1 MLRQLAW
8 RRVRTWWRVQTRW
21 RRPTPLRKS
30 VALGLAAL
38 LLLGSDAVA
47 VLPGHDGTPPPR
59 ALPYPVAARPAHET
73 TVAVGFTK
81 PPRSW
86 RPVAGMSSAATG
98 PAAPFGQCPA
108 VGAATGCAVLLE
120 VTGDGRAAIRADPDQ
135 FPFDGSSGATLVG
148 VLNSSPAPV
157 RALTLAADTELFAFT
172 GGGICAGHDPPTP
185 RGCRFGDTGF
195 EGPGVEFTGVGADRR
210 TGTVRFDR
218 PIRQGG
224 TAYFALAQ
232 SPAPTVPA
240 AGSATRAELGG
251 DPSPSLRT
259 VACGAA
265 DVNCATGVLR
275 RQFTDISVEGRGVPL
290 RLTRT
295 YSSARAGVP
304 SRFGYGWVDSY
315 DLSLTVAGGTVT
327 VHEENGAAVEF
338 TATAG
343 GGFTA
348 PARVLATLSRDP
360 DGRYRFTRHGTGVHH
375 LFDASGRLVEQR
387 DGNDA
392 VTRLS
397 YAGDG
402 DPARLVEV
410 ADAAGRKLT
419 FTYDGPYV
427 QRVDGPG
434 RQSWSYRYDNG
445 NLVAATEVEDHGSR
459 TFGYDG
465 HRLVR
470 ETLGREGTWRTW
482 YGPADRVARQED
494 PTGGETRWEY
504 RGDGASAGG
513 GSTTMTNAT
522 GDVTVLTY
530 ADLRLTEVT
539 RGAGTADAATT
550 RYTYGPATLVSSMT
564 DGNGHVT
571 RYRYDAEGNPTT
583 VTDARGYSTVSRY
596 EHGRLVEVGD
606 PLGHVKRYGYD
617 DRGNPLWSADA
628 SGNVTTY
635 ERDPKQPGDL
645 IRIVDPLKRHTAF
658 TYDAWGTVRTVTVY
672 PAADRPSSVQYVHD
686 AAGLLRST
694 VDGSAVTSVEYNRA
708 GRPTKITDPALH
720 TTTIGY
726 DDDGNAVSTLDR
738 NNNLTRHDFDAAGRP
753 LRVTMVGDNGGTSTG
768 TGYDAAGRPQR
779 QLDPAG
785 RVTGFG
791 YDGLGRVTT
800 MRDPLGRTTRLGYD
814 RVGNITAIVD
824 PAGRTT
830 SLTYDKTDNLLSVTY
845 SDGVTRQVAFEYDAA
860 GRRTSMRDGTGLTRY
875 GYDDDDRL
883 TEVTDGAG
891 TTVGYHYD
899 PAGQQDEI
907 RYPAGTVRRTFD
919 GTGRIT
925 SVKDWKERTTSFEY
939 GPAGNLTKKT
949 YPNGVTT
956 TYEPSIVER
965 RGGEQLA
972 GYEYARDWTGQVNS
986 ATTTSGTGAKTTVEY
1001 GYDKSNRLDRVGG
1014 RALTYDGAGNLTGLP
1029 DGTTQQFDEA
1039 GQLTASTYDQQGNR
1053 LTAQTSDGTVRLGYD
1068 QANRLVTVGSDVAYT
1083 YDGDGQ
1089 RTSVTRR
1096 GDVANLTWDRSAS
1109 TPVLLGD
1116 GTDTYVY
1123 GPDGVPV
1130 EQLDAD
1136 GNASFLH
1143 TDGQGSVRLLTDKDG
1158 TVTGRR
1164 DYDAFGR
1171 TLNATGTVPALGYRG
1186 QYTDKETGF
1195 QYLQA
1200 RYYDPA
1206 TAQFLTRDP
1215 LLTTTRAPYSYAGNN
1230 PVNAADPSGLNPF
1243 DPRTWFAKGVRLLR
1257 AVVAPVVRFVA
1268 DLAKVVVAS
1277 LGDLVG
1283 DLVTGVCE
1291 AAVGIATGGA
1301 GLIAAAGACG
1311 ALGGAIGGAI
1321 DYLVAAIQTGEFSWS
1336 GLGGATWE
1344 GAWQGALAG
1353 FGGKAVTV
1361 LVRYGKRLN
1370 TRPGPPV
1377 RAM

>member
-1 MLRQLAW
+1 M
-8 RRVRTWWRVQTRW
+8 
-21 RRPTPLRKS
+21 
-30 VALGLAAL
+30 
-38 LLLGSDAVA
+38 
-47 VLPGHDGTPPPR
+47 
-59 ALPYPVAARPAHET
+59 
-73 TVAVGFTK
+73 
-81 PPRSW
+81 
-86 RPVAGMSSAATG
+86 
-98 PAAPFGQCPA
+98 
-108 VGAATGCAVLLE
+108 
-120 VTGDGRAAIRADPDQ
+120 
-135 FPFDGSSGATLVG
+135 
-148 VLNSSPAPV
+148 
-157 RALTLAADTELFAFT
+157 
-172 GGGICAGHDPPTP
+172 
-185 RGCRFGDTGF
+185 
-195 EGPGVEFTGVGADRR
+195 
-210 TGTVRFDR
+210 
-218 PIRQGG
+218 
-224 TAYFALAQ
+224 
-232 SPAPTVPA
+232 
-240 AGSATRAELGG
+240 
-251 DPSPSLRT
+251 
-259 VACGAA
+259 
-265 DVNCATGVLR
+265 
-275 RQFTDISVEGRGVPL
+275 
-290 RLTRT
+290 
-295 YSSARAGVP
+295 P
-304 SRFGYGWVDSY
+304 SRFGNGWADSY
-315 DLSLTVAGGTVT
+315 DLSLSVAGGTAT

-338 TATAG
+338 TATGG

-348 PARVLATLSRDP
+348 PARVLATLSRDA

-397 YAGDG
+397 YTGD
-402 DPARLVEV
+402 RLVEV

-419 FTYDGPYV
+419 FTYDGTHV
-427 QRVDGPG
+427 RRVDGPG
-434 RQSWSYRYDNG
+434 QQSWTYGYDNG
-445 NLVAATEVEDHGSR
+445 DLVAATEAEDHGSR
-459 TFGYDG
+459 TFAYDA
-465 HRLVR
+465 HRLVQ
-470 ETLGREGTWRTW
+470 ETLGHEGTWRTW
-482 YGPADRVARQED
+482 YGAGDRVVRQED
-494 PTGGETRWEY
+494 PTGGQTGWAY
-504 RGDGASAGG
+504 RGDGAAAGG
-513 GSTTMTNAT
+513 GTTTMTNAT

-571 RYRYDAEGNPTT
+571 RYRYDPEGNPTT

-596 EHGRLVEVGD
+596 EHGRLVEVMD
-606 PLGHVKRYGYD
+606 PLGHTTRYGYD
-617 DRGNPLWSADA
+617 ARGNPEWSTDA
-628 SGNVTTY
+628 SGNTTRY
-635 ERDPKQPGDL
+635 EHDPKRPGDL
-645 IRIVDPLKRHTAF
+645 IGIVDPLGRRTAF
-658 TYDAWGTVRTVTVY
+658 TYDTWGKVRTVTVL
-672 PAADRPSSVQYVHD
+672 PAADRPSTVQYIHD
-686 AAGLLRST
+686 ASGLLRST
-694 VDGSAVTSVEYNRA
+694 VDGPAVTSVEYNRS

-738 NNNLTRHDFDAAGRP
+738 NNNLTQHAFDAAGRA
-753 LRVTMVGDNGGTSTG
+753 LRVTMAGANGGTSTG
-768 TGYDAAGRPQR
+768 TEYDAAGRPREQV
-779 QLDPAG
+779 DPAG

-791 YDGLGRVTT
+791 YDALGRVTT

-814 RVGNITAIVD
+814 RAGNITAIVD

-830 SLTYDKTDNLLSVTY
+830 ALAYDRTDNLLSVTY
-845 SDGVTRQVAFEYDAA
+845 SDGVTRQVRFEYDAA

-875 GYDDDDRL
+875 TYDDDDRL
-883 TEVTDGAG
+883 LEVIDGAG
-891 TTVGYHYD
+891 VTVGYHYD
-899 PAGQQDEI
+899 EAGQQDEL

-925 SVKDWKERTTSFEY
+925 SVKDWRERTTSFEY
-939 GPAGNLTKKT
+939 GPAGNLTKKI

-972 GYEYARDWTGQVNS
+972 GYEYGRDWTGQVNS
-986 ATTTSGTGAKTTVEY
+986 ATTTSGTGAKTTVQY
-1001 GYDKSNRLDRVGG
+1001 GYDKSNRLDRVGD
-1014 RALTYDGAGNLTGLP
+1014 RVLTYDGAGNLTGLP

-1039 GQLTASTYDQQGNR
+1039 GQLKAYTYDQQGNR
-1053 LTAQTSDGTVRLGYD
+1053 LTAQTRDGTVRLGYD
-1068 QANRLVTVGSDVAYT
+1068 QANRLVTVGPDLAYG

-1089 RTSVTRR
+1089 RTTVTRR
-1096 GDVANLTWDRSAS
+1096 GAVQNLTWDRSTS

-1116 GTDTYVY
+1116 GTSTYVY

-1130 EQLDAD
+1130 EQLDAA

-1158 TVTGRR
+1158 TVTARR

-1171 TLNATGTVPALGYRG
+1171 TLTTTGPVPALGYRG
-1186 QYTDKETGF
+1186 QYTDVETGF

-1230 PVNAADPSGLNPF
+1230 PVNASDPSGLNPF
-1243 DPRTWFAKGVRLLR
+1243 DPRTWFAKGVKLLR
-1257 AVVAPVVRFVA
+1257 AIVAPVVRFVA

-1283 DLVTGVCE
+1283 DLVTGICE
-1291 AAVGIATGGA
+1291 AAVGVATGGA

-1344 GAWQGALAG
+1344 GAWQGALSG

-1361 LVRYGKRLN
+1361 LVRYGRKLD

-1377 RAM
+1377 HAM